1 MTSGADNT
9 HEVERLD
16 RRRLALSVLAI
27 SLFLALSLFL
37 PAGTLA
43 WMNGW
48 RFLLVFLG
56 TGTLAGL
63 YLWRV
68 NRAIFVAR
76 SRMMHEG
83 TKSWDRMLL
92 RFLIPA
98 IVAIPPVAAL
108 DARRFHWCPVPW
120 CVCALGYFLL
130 LLGMGITAWAQAVN
144 KFFEPSVRIQTERG
158 HGVIDAG
165 PYAIV
170 RHPGYVAGCLL
181 TVGTALS
188 LGSLWA
194 LIPASLAALLLLVR
208 TRWEDQT
215 LQGELLGYRD
225 YAQRVRFKWIPG
237 LW

>member
-1 MTSGADNT
+1 
-9 HEVERLD
+9 
-16 RRRLALSVLAI
+16 
-27 SLFLALSLFL
+27 
-37 PAGTLA
+37 
-43 WMNGW
+43 W

-130 LLGMGITAWAQAVN
+130 L
-144 KFFEPSVRIQTERG
+144 
-158 HGVIDAG
+158 
-165 PYAIV
+165 
-170 RHPGYVAGCLL
+170 
-181 TVGTALS
+181 
-188 LGSLWA
+188 
-194 LIPASLAALLLLVR
+194 VR

>member
-108 DARRFHWCPVPW
+108 DSRRFHWCPVPW

-158 HGVIDAG
+158 HRVIDAG

-194 LIPASLAALLLLVR
+194 LVPASLAALLLLVR
-208 TRWEDQT
+208 TWWEDQT
-215 LQGELLGYRD
+215 LQGELVGYRD

>member
-1 MTSGADNT
+1 VTSGADNT

-83 TKSWDRMLL
+83 IKS
-92 RFLIPA
+92 
-98 IVAIPPVAAL
+98 
-108 DARRFHWCPVPW
+108 
-120 CVCALGYFLL
+120 
-130 LLGMGITAWAQAVN
+130 
-144 KFFEPSVRIQTERG
+144 
-158 HGVIDAG
+158 
-165 PYAIV
+165 
-170 RHPGYVAGCLL
+170 
-181 TVGTALS
+181 
-188 LGSLWA
+188 
-194 LIPASLAALLLLVR
+194 
-208 TRWEDQT
+208 
-215 LQGELLGYRD
+215 
-225 YAQRVRFKWIPG
+225 
-237 LW
+237 